1 MSILQI
7 IGFIIVGIVAIWFPF
22 ALAKSIGNTDRVLEK
37 ALEKFP
43 DKIVLNI
50 KHEKNVS
57 DKEIKDDDK
66 NDSDTA
72 LG

>member
-7 IGFIIVGIVAIWFPF
+7 IGFIVVGIVAVWFPF
-22 ALAKSIGNTDRVLEK
+22 ALAKSIGNTDG
-37 ALEKFP
+37 ALEKTLENFP
-43 DKIVLNI
+43 DKIVINI

-66 NDSDTA
+66 NESDTA

>member
-7 IGFIIVGIVAIWFPF
+7 IGFIVVGIVAVWFPF
-22 ALAKSIGNTDRVLEK
+22 ALAKSIGNTDGVLEK
-37 ALEKFP
+37 ALENFP
-43 DKIVLNI
+43 DKIVINI

-57 DKEIKDDDK
+57 DKEIKDGDK
-66 NDSDTA
+66 NESNSA

>member
-1 MSILQI
+1 MSILQF

-22 ALAKSIGNTDRVLEK
+22 ALAKSIGNTDGVLEK
-37 ALEKFP
+37 ALENFP
-43 DKIVLNI
+43 DKIVINI

-57 DKEIKDDDK
+57 DKEIKDGDK
-66 NDSDTA
+66 NESDSA

>member
-7 IGFIIVGIVAIWFPF
+7 IGFIVVGIVAVWFPF
-22 ALAKSIGNTDRVLEK
+22 ALAKSIGNTDGVLEK
-37 ALEKFP
+37 ALENFP
-43 DKIVLNI
+43 DKIVINI

-66 NDSDTA
+66 NEYDTA

>member
-37 ALEKFP
+37 ALENFP
-43 DKIVLNI
+43 DKIVINI

>member
-7 IGFIIVGIVAIWFPF
+7 IGFIVVGIVAVWFPF
-22 ALAKSIGNTDRVLEK
+22 ALAKSIGNTDGVLEK
-37 ALEKFP
+37 ALENFP
-43 DKIVLNI
+43 DKIVINI

-57 DKEIKDDDK
+57 DKEIKEDDK
-66 NDSDTA
+66 NESDTA

>member
-37 ALEKFP
+37 ALENFP
-43 DKIVLNI
+43 DKIVINI

-57 DKEIKDDDK
+57 DKEI
-66 NDSDTA
+66 NNGGENESDSTLD
-72 LG
+72 

>member
-37 ALEKFP
+37 ALENFP
-43 DKIVLNI
+43 DKIVINI
-50 KHEKNVS
+50 RQEKHVTDKAIKNGGENES
-57 DKEIKDDDK
+57 DSTLD
-66 NDSDTA
+66 
-72 LG
+72 

>member
-1 MSILQI
+1 MGILQI
-7 IGFIIVGIVAIWFPF
+7 IGFIVVGIVAVWFPF
-22 ALAKSIGNTDRVLEK
+22 ALAKSIGNTDGVLEK

>member
-22 ALAKSIGNTDRVLEK
+22 ALAKSIGNTDGVLEK
-37 ALEKFP
+37 ALENFP
-43 DKIVLNI
+43 DKIVINI

-57 DKEIKDDDK
+57 DKEIKDGDK
-66 NDSDTA
+66 NESNSA

>member
-7 IGFIIVGIVAIWFPF
+7 IGFIVVGIVAVWFPF
-22 ALAKSIGNTDRVLEK
+22 ALAKSIGNTDGVLEK
-37 ALEKFP
+37 ALENFP
-43 DKIVLNI
+43 DKIVINI

-66 NDSDTA
+66 NESDTA